1 MKPIQILQSTEET
14 PVIKKA
20 KELCQTILDQPGYAQ
35 MKQAILAFLENEMA
49 VRQYQDLCD
58 HQDQLGAKQ
67 QQGVEPTDA
76 EIAAFEQLER
86 EFLQN
91 PQAQGFIS
99 AQRQMHQIE
108 QTVLRYV
115 RKTFEI
121 GRVPSDADFQS
132 CGCGSGGCGCG

>member
-1 MKPIQILQSTEET
+1 MKPIQILQSTEES
-14 PVIKKA
+14 PIVQKA

-35 MKQAILAFLENEMA
+35 MKEAILAFLENEDA

-76 EIAAFEQLER
+76 EIEEFGKLEAA
-86 EFLQN
+86 FLQN
-91 PQAQGFIS
+91 AQAQGFIN
-99 AQRQMHQIE
+99 AQRQMHKIE
-108 QTVLRYV
+108 QTILQYV

-121 GRVPSDADFQS
+121 GRVPAEADFGS